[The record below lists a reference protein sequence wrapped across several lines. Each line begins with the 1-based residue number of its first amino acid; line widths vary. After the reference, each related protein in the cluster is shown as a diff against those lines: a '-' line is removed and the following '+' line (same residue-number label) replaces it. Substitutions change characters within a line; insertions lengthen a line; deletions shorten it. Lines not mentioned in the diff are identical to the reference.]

1 MNHRKE
7 TTKARFLKLKGLD
20 DSKYYF
26 NSLTND
32 IYKGSFY
39 RQVGLNISAPLD
51 PYFGMMFIIKEVPAV
66 AASVYRKTKQTD
78 GGVRKSLF

>member
-7 TTKARFLKLKGLD
+7 ATKARFIKVKGLEED
-20 DSKYYF
+20 KYYF

-39 RQVGLNISAPLD
+39 KNVGLNISAPLD
-51 PYFGMMFIIKEVPAV
+51 AYFGMMFIIKEVPAV
-66 AASVYRKTKQTD
+66 AAGIYRKTKQQD
-78 GGVRKSLF
+78 GGVRTSLF